1 MKLFKTGIRENWLE
15 IVTIPLKAVTLNMFS
30 EWIFRDIVAI
40 FKIHVFKVCKV
51 CIECK
56 HIDDSISNFW
66 FKTQD
71 QNP

>member
-1 MKLFKTGIRENWLE
+1 MKLFKKGIRENWLE

-30 EWIFRDIVAI
+30 EWIFGDIVAI
-40 FKIHVFKVCKV
+40 FKIHVFKV
-51 CIECK
+51 CK

-71 QNP
+71 QHP